1 MSVIRPFAY
10 TVVADSVG
18 PEDESSSGDDQRA
31 SMTIQ
36 IDLSKNK
43 GLQRA
48 DIYGSILG
56 FPVYHPQI
64 LQGSNPKITLPYMTR
79 VLPWRHPYLRWLWA
93 TTISNVQGRKWV
105 SKNWAPAIASFPL
118 PGPGY
123 SGNLYSGYKYL
134 RLTIGYT
141 CPPYD
146 VLSDAQVGAFLTTYN
161 AGATSM
167 ANPLAEFKRFQEE
180 EFEFSQE
187 LITRKGTYYRW
198 SKAVVGR
205 FIHGLEGQTIDIGL
219 TIRAAKG
226 VVIRRW
232 HQVPKWGLFGPTGRG
247 RPQPIIDGIAK
258 INESP
263 ISLTGFIRPQTDNAP
278 TQYEKGTLLCLPP
291 KFIRTNACVPNS
303 YMYPAW
309 TPGKI
314 QSAID
319 IDDFPPRTYVVEQ
332 RWLFF
337 DPPVEP
343 GYPLRGHNLVPI
355 PTSKQF
361 GGIVPTQTPFFYM
374 VSLGNDL
381 AEVTGANTIVN
392 KGIYTHYPFEYFTQ
406 VY

>member
-56 FPVYHPQI
+56 FPIYHPQI
-64 LQGSNPKITLPYMTR
+64 FSVSNPKVTLPYISR

-93 TTISNVQGRKWV
+93 TTISNVQGRRWV
-105 SKNWAPAIASFPL
+105 SKNFAPVGNIPL

-123 SGNLYSGYKYL
+123 AGNLYSAYKYL

-146 VLSDAQVGAFLTTYN
+146 VLSDLQVGATLTT
-161 AGATSM
+161 AGTVAS
-167 ANPLAEFKRFQEE
+167 ANPLAEFRRFQEE

-198 SKAVVGR
+198 SRAVAGR
-205 FIHGLEGQTIDIGL
+205 FTNGLEGQTLDIGL

-226 VVIRRW
+226 VVVRRW
-232 HQVPKWGLFGPTGRG
+232 HQVPRWGLFGPTGRG
-247 RPQPIIDGIAK
+247 RPQQIIDGIAK
-258 INESP
+258 INDGP
-263 ISLTGFIRPQTDNAP
+263 LTLTQIGQGPLPFEDRAP
-278 TQYEKGTLLCLPP
+278 TQYDKGTLLCLPP

-303 YMYPAW
+303 YMFPAW
-309 TPGKI
+309 TPRLI
-314 QSAID
+314 QSVID

-337 DPPVEP
+337 DPPTEP
-343 GYPLRGHNLVPI
+343 GYPIRGHNLVPI
-355 PTSKQF
+355 PASKQF

-392 KGIYTHYPFEYFTQ
+392 KGIYTHYPFENFTQ